1 MIIVNYMASMLLIA
15 LGLYTVCT
23 KKNLIKIVLGLGIT
37 DYGINMLI
45 VSLGYN
51 DGGTAPIYQMS
62 DLLNGVAPG
71 FFVDPVPQALT
82 LTSIVIGA
90 CVDAMALSLVIMIY
104 RKYKSVNADEV
115 RRLRG

>member
-1 MIIVNYMASMLLIA
+1 MMIFNYCVAVFL
-15 LGLYTVCT
+15 
-23 KKNLIKIVLGLGIT
+23 IVLGLFCILTKTNMIKTIIGMGIV

-45 VSLGYN
+45 VSFGFN
-51 DGGTAPIYQMS
+51 EGGTAPIYQLS
-62 DLLNGVAPG
+62 DLLNGVAPQ

-90 CVDAMALSLVIMIY
+90 CVDAMALSLVVMIN
-104 RKYKSVNADEV
+104 RKYKTVNADEV

>member
-1 MIIVNYMASMLLIA
+1 MIIVNYIASVVLIV
-15 LGLYTVCT
+15 LGLYAVCT
-23 KKNLIKIVLGLGIT
+23 KKNLIKVVLGLGII
-37 DYGINMLI
+37 DYGVNMLI
-45 VSLGYN
+45 VSFGFN
-51 DGGTAPIYQMS
+51 DGGTAPIYEMA
-62 DLLNGVAPG
+62 DLLNGVAPT

-104 RKYKSVNADEV
+104 RKYGTIDADQV

>member
-1 MIIVNYMASMLLIA
+1 MIIVNYIASVFLIV
-15 LGLYTVCT
+15 LGLYTICT
-23 KKNLIKIVLGLGIT
+23 KKNLIKIVLGLGII
-37 DYGINMLI
+37 DYGVNMLI
-45 VSLGYN
+45 VSFGFN

-62 DLLNGVAPG
+62 DLLNGVSPT

-104 RKYKSVNADEV
+104 RKYKSVNADDI
-115 RRLRG
+115 RRLHG